1 MSENQ
6 DNQQPTLRELLQF
19 PCDFPYKV
27 VGLAETNLVEKV
39 VAVIQKYAPGDYVP
53 SVKPSRN
60 GKYES
65 VSITIRATNIEQV
78 ETLYKELAAIE
89 NVRMVL

>member
-39 VAVIQKYAPGDYVP
+39 LAVIQKYAPGDYVP
-53 SVKPSRN
+53 RVKPSRN